1 MVSQAISSLR
11 VGRRAIR
18 RFRQGGSWGLRLGG
32 QPGSGFHLV
41 LDGSAW
47 LISADAPPVALRPGD
62 VVLVPSGADHGLSV
76 TRRALHEMP
85 LNAMDL
91 DLSVPGPADFEFLCG
106 SYRLDHGQ
114 VHPYLTGMPDLIVMS
129 PDYER
134 HPELRSLT
142 GLLVEGAAEEQPGTE
157 VTRSALLDLMLVSVL
172 RQWLREKRPETWP
185 AITDP
190 AIITALDAIHGS
202 PQTQWTVS
210 RLGETVG
217 MSRTAFTRRFTSQ
230 VGKPPM
236 TYLIAWRLNCAARL
250 LRETDASL
258 ATIARQVGYSTEFAF
273 AGAFRREYGVSP
285 GRFRQAAGEPARRTS
300 ADRA

>member
-1 MVSQAISSLR
+1 MISQAVSSLR

-18 RFRQGGSWGLRLGG
+18 RFRQQGSWGLRLGG

-47 LISADAPPVALRPGD
+47 LISADAPPIALRPGD
-62 VVLVPSGADHGLSV
+62 VVLVPAGADHGLSI

-85 LNAMDL
+85 LNVMNL
-91 DLSVPGPADFEFLCG
+91 DQSAPGPADFEFLCG

-114 VHPYLTGMPDLIVMS
+114 VHPYLTGMPDLIVVS
-129 PDYER
+129 PDHER
-134 HPELRSLT
+134 HPEWRSLIS
-142 GLLVEGAAEEQPGTE
+142 LLVEGESLAQPGTE

-172 RQWLREKRPETWP
+172 RQWLEEKHPKGRPT
-185 AITDP
+185 ITDP
-190 AIITALDAIHGS
+190 AIVTALDAIHDS
-202 PQTQWTVS
+202 PRTQWTVS
-210 RLGETVG
+210 RLGEMVG
-217 MSRTAFTRRFTSQ
+217 MSRTTFTRRFTSQ

-236 TYLIAWRLNCAARL
+236 TYLIGWRLNCAARL

-258 ATIARQVGYSTEFAF
+258 AAIARQVGYSTEFAF

-285 GRFRQAAGEPARRTS
+285 GRFRQAAGVPDQQARS
-300 ADRA
+300 GS